1 MSADAER
8 LPEEASEEAVPE
20 SQDCEA
26 DVNKDQGDVDQ
37 EGVTDEDVEE
47 VSEEVREEAMETV
60 ETGSDEEET
69 ETELTIAAVKS
80 TTDQPE
86 EVLETEKEQNET
98 LEELH
103 KVGNSEE
110 NEAMEV
116 EQADAEEEEVEEE
129 EETEAPKSSS
139 PKKVHF
145 SDQVSCNE
153 KLLSK
158 IIYVLKFIEE
168 MEP

>member
-20 SQDCEA
+20 SQDSEA

-47 VSEEVREEAMETV
+47 VSKEVRGEAMEAI

-116 EQADAEEEEVEEE
+116 EQADAEEEEVEE
-129 EETEAPKSSS
+129 TEAPKSSS

>member
-1 MSADAER
+1 
-8 LPEEASEEAVPE
+8 
-20 SQDCEA
+20 
-26 DVNKDQGDVDQ
+26 
-37 EGVTDEDVEE
+37 
-47 VSEEVREEAMETV
+47 METV

-98 LEELH
+98 MEELH

-110 NEAMEV
+110 KEAMEV
-116 EQADAEEEEVEEE
+116 EQADAEEEEVDEV

-153 KLLSK
+153 KPLLK
-158 IIYVLKFIEE
+158 IIYVLKFNEEIE
-168 MEP
+168 P